1 MIMTKNA
8 HYVMRKGNT
17 GNIHFTVVKDDN
29 SDKKD
34 FQLTPEGSYSWKH
47 VLDMPIDWGKDLF
60 QEQERWY
67 VLRMNRRFG
76 VEWTNPN
83 QAMVLKTSRYQKIQS
98 FRALR

>member
-34 FQLTPEGSYSWKH
+34 F
-47 VLDMPIDWGKDLF
+47 
-60 QEQERWY
+60 
-67 VLRMNRRFG
+67 
-76 VEWTNPN
+76 
-83 QAMVLKTSRYQKIQS
+83 
-98 FRALR
+98 